1 MIKQIII
8 AKYLSKYIAAPTI
21 ANAKTL
27 RYRISNFP
35 GDRAKLNTEEQVILD
50 EALEMLKEKGE

>member
-1 MIKQIII
+1 MAKQTIIS
-8 AKYLSKYIAAPTI
+8 KYLSKYIAARTV

-27 RYRISNFP
+27 RYRVSNFP
-35 GDRAKLNTEEQVILD
+35 GDRAKLNVDEQAILD